1 MNCHCCSGNCRKSG
15 SYRNRNRV
23 VQRYACDRCGKSFSE
38 SQPLDG
44 MRVEFGK
51 ACQVVELLCESVGI
65 RAIERLTGISK
76 PTVLSILETAGQKAA
91 ALLDERVHNLNAK
104 QVQADEIY
112 SFVGCRREHVLPGE
126 TERGDQWTFLAID
139 RESKLVISWLV
150 GKHTRENALRFMG
163 DLKRRTANRFQLTTD
178 NWGIYSGASGVVSDV
193 MGGKVDYAT
202 EQKFFARGGASP
214 GVFLPRRVVSV
225 RRHRRMGNPDIKL
238 ATTCH
243 AERTN
248 LSVRL
253 FNRRFT
259 RCTLGYSKK
268 LDNLRHAVALFVWHF
283 NFARVHSAHGKTPAQ
298 AAGLADRAW
307 TVAELLA
314 R

>member
-1 MNCHCCSGNCRKSG
+1 MNCHCCSGQCRKCG

-38 SQPLDG
+38 AQPLDG
-44 MRVEFGK
+44 LRVDFEK
-51 ACQVVELLCESVGI
+51 ACEVVHLLVEGVGI
-65 RAIERLTGISK
+65 RAIERLTGLSR
-76 PTVLSILETAGQKAA
+76 PTVLTILETAGQKAA
-91 ALLDERVHNLNAK
+91 AFLEERVSNVNAK

-112 SFVGCRREHVLPGE
+112 SFVGCRRENLLPDETERG
-126 TERGDQWTFLAID
+126 TERGDQWTFLAIE
-139 RESKLVISWLV
+139 RNSKLIINWLV
-150 GKHTRENALRFMG
+150 GKRTRENALRFAG

-178 NWGIYSGASGVVSDV
+178 NWKTYSGVDGVVSDV
-193 MGGKVDYAT
+193 LAGKVDYAT
-202 EQKFFARGGASP
+202 ESKYFARP
-214 GVFLPRRVVSV
+214 GDFLPRRLVSI
-225 RRHRRMGNPDIKL
+225 RRHRCLGDPDMKL

-253 FNRRFT
+253 FTRRFT

-283 NFARVHSAHGKTPAQ
+283 NFARVHSAHGLTPAQ
-298 AAGLADRAW
+298 AAELADHQW
-307 TVAELLA
+307 TVAELLG
-314 R
+314 